1 MEDFSGF
8 NEVCFYWSQAKDH
21 MRNKWF
27 LPEFCSTILVIWKD
41 HTGIDNIMEGY
52 IPEEEIEQGWYS
64 GILIMS
70 KVFSI
75 MEKLWWYD
83 NRNEWF

>member
-1 MEDFSGF
+1 
-8 NEVCFYWSQAKDH
+8 
-21 MRNKWF
+21 
-27 LPEFCSTILVIWKD
+27 VIWKD

-75 MEKLWWYD
+75 MEKL
-83 NRNEWF
+83 